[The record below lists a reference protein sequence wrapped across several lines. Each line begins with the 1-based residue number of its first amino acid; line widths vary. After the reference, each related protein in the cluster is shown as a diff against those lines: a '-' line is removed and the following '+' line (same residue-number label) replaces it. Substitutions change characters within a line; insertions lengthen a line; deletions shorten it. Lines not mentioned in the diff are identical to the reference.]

1 MRDLCEI
8 ESQTTYF
15 QANKQIC
22 LREIYV
28 RFTIGDGMKWLS
40 IRPKLGILIPKEVVA
55 NKRERLKIS

>member
-1 MRDLCEI
+1 MRDLCEVYTKI

-28 RFTIGDGMKWLS
+28 RLMRTL
-40 IRPKLGILIPKEVVA
+40 A
-55 NKRERLKIS
+55 ISAEKVIAESAECA